1 MKIWPQIEAKMAL
14 TQFSPI
20 ASYYHG
26 ILAAT
31 ADLYNSCGWQNVSAK
46 GA

>member
-14 TQFSPI
+14 TQFSLI

-31 ADLYNSCGWQNVSAK
+31 EIALVFGNEYYMRL
-46 GA
+46 